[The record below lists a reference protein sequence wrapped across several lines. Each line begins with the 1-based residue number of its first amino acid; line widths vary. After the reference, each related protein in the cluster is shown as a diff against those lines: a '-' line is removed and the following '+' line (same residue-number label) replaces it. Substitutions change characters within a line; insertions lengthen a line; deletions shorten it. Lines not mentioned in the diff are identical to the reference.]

1 MSAEIPAPVP
11 TVSASTLSA
20 PSGARFADQ
29 GSGLSVKVV
38 WVRQPHTPLYPKGVS
53 NRCMETNR
61 ASLLCIR

>member
-29 GSGLSVKVV
+29 GSGLSVKDV
-38 WVRQPHTPLYPKGVS
+38 WVRQPHTPL
-53 NRCMETNR
+53 
-61 ASLLCIR
+61 